1 VKITIVS
8 PVFPY
13 PNAGIFVGIERYIQ
27 YLSLSLKTL
36 GINVQIITS
45 FWNGGSKYDNY
56 KGIPIIRVL
65 DSKKVLGKFG
75 SFFRLNNITLGLNLL
90 SKRIYKR
97 YFNSNLVILAQP
109 FGFTRFLKIKG
120 VPTISIAYHYNDPQT
135 LQEHFEFHPFHLI
148 QKIQLKI
155 HKNVVAI
162 SEATKTTFISKYHLN
177 GENIKVISIGVDDN
191 RFNPSNFSKKIQE
204 KYGTNLLLYVGP
216 FEPRKRIPILL
227 KSMPIIIKKIP
238 NVHLILIGK
247 GPFLNYCKKLT
258 KSLGIQEHVSF
269 LGFIRDEELLKYY
282 ASSTLFVF
290 PSEIEGF
297 GQVILESMASG
308 TPVICANKL
317 PMSEIITNGG
327 ITFKLN
333 DSNDLA
339 EKIIDLLDNKE
350 KRLLLKKNTIDTI
363 KKKNDW
369 LVIAKEFI
377 EYAKSLKKN

>member
-1 VKITIVS
+1 M
-8 PVFPY
+8 
-13 PNAGIFVGIERYIQ
+13 
-27 YLSLSLKTL
+27 L
-36 GINVQIITS
+36 
-45 FWNGGSKYDNY
+45 
-56 KGIPIIRVL
+56 
-65 DSKKVLGKFG
+65 
-75 SFFRLNNITLGLNLL
+75 
-90 SKRIYKR
+90 
-97 YFNSNLVILAQP
+97 
-109 FGFTRFLKIKG
+109 
-120 VPTISIAYHYNDPQT
+120 
-135 LQEHFEFHPFHLI
+135 
-148 QKIQLKI
+148 
-155 HKNVVAI
+155 
-162 SEATKTTFISKYHLN
+162 
-177 GENIKVISIGVDDN
+177 
-191 RFNPSNFSKKIQE
+191 
-204 KYGTNLLLYVGP
+204 
-216 FEPRKRIPILL
+216 
-227 KSMPIIIKKIP
+227 
-238 NVHLILIGK
+238 VHLILIGK

-317 PMSEIITNGG
+317 PMSEIIKNGG